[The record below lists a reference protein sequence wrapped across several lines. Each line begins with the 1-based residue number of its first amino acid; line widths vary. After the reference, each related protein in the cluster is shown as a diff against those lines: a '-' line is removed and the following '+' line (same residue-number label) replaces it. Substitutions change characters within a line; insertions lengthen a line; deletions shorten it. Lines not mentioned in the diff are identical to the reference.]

1 MMNFKELSKR
11 ARSFLT
17 KKKSIAL
24 LQERNVERLD
34 ISLPI
39 KKDIAGSIEYL
50 TTLIV
55 LSPWCALQDRVRLE
69 KVGDD
74 GDRKLRLQ
82 FSAVSKSGGEQ
93 IVGMIKQE
101 IARI

>member
-39 KKDIAGSIEYL
+39 EKDIAGSMEYL

-55 LSPWCALQDRVRLE
+55 LSPWCALQDQVRLE
-69 KVGDD
+69 IVD
-74 GDRKLRLQ
+74 GESGTKLRLQ